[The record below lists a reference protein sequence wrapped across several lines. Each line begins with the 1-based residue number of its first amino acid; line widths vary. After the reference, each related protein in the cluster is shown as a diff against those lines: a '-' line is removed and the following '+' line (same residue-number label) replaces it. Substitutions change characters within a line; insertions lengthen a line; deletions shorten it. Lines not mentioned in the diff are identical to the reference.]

1 MRILILNSE
10 YPPVG
15 GGASTASGN
24 IARIL
29 AQKGHDVTVITTRYD
44 DLPAEVEEN
53 GVRVL
58 RGPARRSH
66 KERSTALEQGMFI
79 LLGAVRAIPLV
90 LRWRPQVTIAFFGAP
105 SGIIALLLRV
115 LFGLPYI
122 VSLRGGDVPG
132 FRSYDFW
139 LYHMLITPLLHV
151 VWRYAH
157 TVVANS
163 EGLRQLA
170 LEFNNKYAIDMI
182 PNGVDLE
189 QFRCEERQWRPP
201 HMVIVGRLVHQKG
214 IDLLFEA
221 LAGLQDQPWQLTLV
235 GAGPRRQLLEQM
247 ANDMGIR
254 TRIEFA
260 GWQDNQQ
267 LPPFYQAA
275 NMFVLPSR
283 NEGMPN
289 ALLEAMASGLPVVA
303 SAISGNE
310 ELVRHGQTG
319 LLVPTESPHELRQ
332 ALAQLMGDEDL
343 RRRMGEAGR
352 QLAAS
357 QYSWDN
363 TAESYLQLARRAAGG
378 E

>member
-29 AQKGHDVTVITTRYD
+29 AQKGHEVTVITTRYG
-44 DLPAEVEEN
+44 DLPAETEEN

-58 RGPARRSH
+58 RGPARRGH
-66 KERSTALEQGMFI
+66 KERSTAWEQGLFI
-79 LLGAVRAIPLV
+79 LLGAARAIPLM
-90 LRWRPQVTIAFFGAP
+90 LRWRPQITIAFFGAP
-105 SGIIALLLRV
+105 SGIIALLLRL
-115 LFGLPYI
+115 LFRVPYI

-151 VWRYAH
+151 VWRYAAA
-157 TVVANS
+157 VVANS
-163 EGLRQLA
+163 QGLRQLA
-170 LEFNNKYAIDMI
+170 LEFNHKYDIHMI
-182 PNGVDLE
+182 PNGVDID
-189 QFRCEERQWRPP
+189 QFSETTRQWQPP
-201 HMVIVGRLVHQKG
+201 HMVTVGRLVHQKG

-221 LAGLQDQPWQLTLV
+221 LAGLDQQPWKLTLV
-235 GAGPRRQLLEQM
+235 GAGPRRQLLENM
-247 ANDMGIR
+247 AAELGIR
-254 TRIEFA
+254 EKVAFA
-260 GWQDNQQ
+260 GWQDNLQ

-275 NMFVLPSR
+275 NLFVLPSR

-289 ALLEAMASGLPVVA
+289 AVLEAMACGLPVVA
-303 SAISGNE
+303 SDISGNQ
-310 ELVRHGQTG
+310 ELVQHGQTG
-319 LLVPTESPHELRQ
+319 LLVPSESPDELRQ
-332 ALAQLMGDEDL
+332 ALAQLMGNADL
-343 RRRMGEAGR
+343 CRRMGAAGR

-357 QYSWDN
+357 EYTWEN
-363 TAESYLQLARRAAGG
+363 TAAKYLDIARRATGG